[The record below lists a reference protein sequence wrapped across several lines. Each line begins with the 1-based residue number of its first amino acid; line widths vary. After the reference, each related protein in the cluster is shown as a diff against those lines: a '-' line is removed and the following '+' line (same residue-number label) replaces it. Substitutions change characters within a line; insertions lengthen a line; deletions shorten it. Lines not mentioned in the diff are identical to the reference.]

1 MNITLPVNS
10 QRQNKTK
17 QKNYLVKTLERWL
30 LARVSIVFCKPV
42 DSAGHPELEWPIRAR
57 EKHAAEFWLR

>member
-17 QKNYLVKTLERWL
+17 QKNYLVKTRLERWL
-30 LARVSIVFCKPV
+30 LARASIVFCKPV
-42 DSAGHPELEWPIRAR
+42 DSAGYPELEWPI
-57 EKHAAEFWLR
+57 KHAAEFWLR